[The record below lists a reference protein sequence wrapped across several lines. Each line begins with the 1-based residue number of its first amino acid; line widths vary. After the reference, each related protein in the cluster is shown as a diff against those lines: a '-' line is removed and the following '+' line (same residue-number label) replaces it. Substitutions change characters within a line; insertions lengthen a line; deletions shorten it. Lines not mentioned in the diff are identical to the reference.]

1 MCLMEAFLGENVTD
15 FLSLKNYVDVE
26 NTFLS

>member
-1 MCLMEAFLGENVTD
+1 MCLMEAFLGENITD
-15 FLSLKNYVDVE
+15 LLSLKNYVDVE